1 MASAQLVMD
10 LEAPRRPDRL
20 GRAALNYGPG
30 RVLARASGFIG
41 AYDWVANPYGGCSF
55 GCGYCYARAFAP
67 TLELREHWG
76 EWVKVRE
83 GAAGQVRAAARSR
96 SQRNRLQRGDAIY
109 MSTVT
114 DPYQPIE
121 KQAGVSASVLEALTE
136 IQPRLTVQT
145 RSPLVTRDIPLLR
158 RFERVRVNVS
168 ITTDSEAVRRRYEP
182 WCPSIRARFETAR
195 RLAEAGVP
203 IGISISPMLPIDD
216 VSAFA
221 KDVVSLGAAEY
232 VTQYFHETHGR
243 FRGSTSEEAVSQAL
257 DDGWNVA
264 RYGEARDAIQQA
276 LGTTPL
282 LEGCEGFAPPP

>member
-1 MASAQLVMD
+1 MTSGQLVME
-10 LEAPRRPDRL
+10 LGAPKRPERL
-20 GRAALNYGPG
+20 GRTGVSYGPG

-41 AYDWVANPYGGCSF
+41 AYDWVVNPYGGCSF

-76 EWVKVRE
+76 EWVKVRQE
-83 GAAGQVRAAARSR
+83 AVGQVRAAARSR
-96 SQRNRLQRGDAIY
+96 SEQNRLRRGDAIY

-121 KQAGVSASVLEALTE
+121 QQVGVSASVLQALTE

-145 RSPLVTRDIPLLR
+145 RSPLATRDIPLLR
-158 RFERVRVNVS
+158 RFERVRVNIT

-182 WCPSIRARFETAR
+182 WCPSIRSRFETAR

-203 IGISISPMLPIDD
+203 VGISISPMLPIED
-216 VSAFA
+216 VATFA
-221 KDVVSLGAAEY
+221 RDVASFGAAEY
-232 VTQYFHETHGR
+232 VTQYFHEAHGR

-257 DDGWNVA
+257 ADGWNVA
-264 RYGEARDAIQQA
+264 RYGEVRDAIQQA

-282 LEGCEGFAPPP
+282 LEGSEGFAPPP